1 MRLFRVVPAVVFA
14 LAACTGTDRL
24 APGAPIGT
32 FHVTSKLVSTS
43 CGPVPDPWE
52 FDVRLRFK
60 DETLYWVQGDA
71 PISGVVA
78 SSRVEMKTKDVM
90 SVRAADPRTQTAG
103 CTMQRDDVVTMA
115 LTNSD
120 QKPASAIADTAAF
133 LGTLRYRFA
142 PTAESDC
149 LDQLSHSG
157 GDYEALPCE
166 VAYEIAGAK
175 K

>member
-1 MRLFRVVPAVVFA
+1 MGTRSFVPAVVFA

-60 DETLYWVQGDA
+60 DETLYWVQGDG

-78 SSRVEMKTKDVM
+78 SSRVEMQAKDILN
-90 SVRAADPRTQTAG
+90 VRAADPKTKTAG
-103 CTMQRDDVVTMA
+103 CSMQRDDVVTMA
-115 LTNSD
+115 LATAD
-120 QKPASAIADTAAF
+120 QKPGAIADTVAF
-133 LGTLRYRFA
+133 VGTLRYRFA

-149 LDQLSHSG
+149 LDQLSYSG